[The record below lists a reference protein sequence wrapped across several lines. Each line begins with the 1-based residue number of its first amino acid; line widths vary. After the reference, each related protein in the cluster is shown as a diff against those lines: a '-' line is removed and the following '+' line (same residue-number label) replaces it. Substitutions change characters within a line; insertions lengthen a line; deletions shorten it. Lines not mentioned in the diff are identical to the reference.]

1 MNDRE
6 TARYDRFVR
15 VRGFG
20 KDNDADFAPGGEAKT
35 RFGNI
40 GTIIT
45 GLDAEKAK
53 QKPTTATAKSVLLDA
68 LRLDVAN
75 ITRSARAMDNDEPG
89 FADKFR
95 APKSASDGDLL
106 IAADAIILRL
116 VAQPGDDAATQAA
129 KTALV
134 ARFVA
139 KELPATFATDL
150 NTDRQAIDSAKDTQE
165 ETREGGVK
173 ATSAVSNLIADGQV
187 ECEHLDAIMHNKYAR
202 NADKLRAWMSAAHIE
217 RAPQKKKAPAPKP
230 TQ

>member
-20 KDNDADFAPGGEAKT
+20 KDNDGDFAPGSEAKT
-35 RFGNI
+35 RFA
-40 GTIIT
+40 TLDQIIKD
-45 GLDAEKAK
+45 LDAEKAK
-53 QKPTTATAKSVLLDA
+53 QKPEGATAKSVLLDA

-75 ITRSARAMDNDEPG
+75 ITRSARSMDNDEPG
-89 FADKFR
+89 FSDKFR
-95 APKSASDGDLL
+95 APKTASDGDLL
-106 IAADAIILRL
+106 TAADAIIARL
-116 VAQPGDDAATQAA
+116 VVKPGDDAATQAA
-129 KTALV
+129 KAALV

-150 NTDRQAIDSAKDTQE
+150 NTDRQTIEGAKDTQE
-165 ETREGGVK
+165 KSREGGVK
-173 ATSAVSNLIADGQV
+173 ATSAVDKLIADGQV

-217 RAPQKKKAPAPKP
+217 RAPQRAKKPAPAPP
-230 TQ
+230 Q